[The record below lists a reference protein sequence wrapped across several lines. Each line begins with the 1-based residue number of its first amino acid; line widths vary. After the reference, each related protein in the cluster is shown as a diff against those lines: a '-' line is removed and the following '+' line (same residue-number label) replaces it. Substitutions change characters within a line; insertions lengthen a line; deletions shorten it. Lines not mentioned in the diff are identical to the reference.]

1 MDQKFEGT
9 PEATI
14 CLEGNRLIRS
24 HVSNDWGL
32 RLQWKIA
39 AGEKTVA
46 EPLARVSDQHELGQ
60 LEPGTYSAVLQ
71 MWKYVNYK
79 KDKDGEFTVS
89 KFVVVS
95 NRVGFEVAEG
105 GSINEVELPEPA
117 EPKPEA
123 AAK

>member
-1 MDQKFEGT
+1 MDQKFEGI

-14 CLEGNRLIRS
+14 HLEGNRLIRS

-39 AGEKTVA
+39 TGEKTVA
-46 EPLARVSDQHELGQ
+46 EPLARVSDQHELSK
-60 LEPGTYSAVLQ
+60 LEPGRYSAVLQ

-89 KFVVVS
+89 KYVDIS

-105 GSINEVELPEPA
+105 GSIKELKEG
-117 EPKPEA
+117 E
-123 AAK
+123 